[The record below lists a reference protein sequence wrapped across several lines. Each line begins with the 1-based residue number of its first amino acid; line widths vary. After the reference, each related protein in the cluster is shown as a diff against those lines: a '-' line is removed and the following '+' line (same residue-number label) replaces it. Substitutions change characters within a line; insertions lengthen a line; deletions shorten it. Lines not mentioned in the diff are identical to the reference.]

1 MFKLDNVKIFTMEN
15 DTGVIDSG
23 YVVIDGGKIAEVG
36 QSAGDG
42 SGGWLFPGLIDA
54 HTHLGIIG
62 DSLTFEGDDV
72 NEAADSVT
80 PHLRGLDAINPL
92 DRCFAEARECGIT
105 CVASGPGSANPVGG
119 QFCALKTAG
128 VRIDSMAINAP
139 VAMKF
144 ALGENPKNVYH
155 VKNQSPETRMAI
167 AALIRENLFKA
178 KKYSDA
184 MIKAHT
190 PPGKDDEEEN
200 EEPEFDMKMEAL
212 LPVIRGEISAHFH
225 AHRADDIFTAIRISK
240 EFGLRYTLIHC
251 TEGYLIADELK
262 KEGVTAIVGPNLCD
276 RSKPEL
282 TALSFI
288 NPTRLSEAGITVA
301 ITTDHPVI
309 PLQYL
314 MLCVSLAVKA
324 GMKTDEAF
332 RAVTINPARILGLD
346 HRIGSVKK
354 GKDADL
360 VLFDGDPLDIMT
372 RVKQVYIDGRTVR

>member
-1 MFKLDNVKIFTMEN
+1 MFRIENVRIHTMEN
-15 DTGVIDSG
+15 DTGVIGCG
-23 YVVIDGGKIAEVG
+23 YVVIDGGKIVEIG
-36 QSAGDG
+36 KHDGDG

-54 HTHLGIIG
+54 HTHLGIVG

-72 NEAADSVT
+72 NEACDSVT
-80 PHLRGLDAINPL
+80 PHMRGLDAINPL
-92 DRCFAEARECGIT
+92 DRCFSEARACGIT
-105 CVASGPGSANPVGG
+105 CVASGPGSANPIGG

-128 VRIDSMAINAP
+128 VRIDDMAVSAP
-139 VAMKF
+139 AAMKF
-144 ALGENPKNVYH
+144 AMGENPKNVYH

-167 AALIRENLFKA
+167 SALIRENLFKA
-178 KKYSDA
+178 KKYSEA

-190 PPGKDDEEEN
+190 PPEKEDDDEA

-212 LPVIRGEISAHFH
+212 LPLIRGEVPAHFH

-240 EFGLRYTLIHC
+240 EFGLRYTLVHC

-282 TALSFI
+282 TSLSFV
-288 NPTRLSEAGITVA
+288 NPARLSEAGIMVA

-314 MLCVSLAVKA
+314 TLCASLAVKA
-324 GMKTDEAF
+324 GMDADTAF
-332 RAVTINPARILGLD
+332 RAITIHPARILGID
-346 HRIGSVKK
+346 GRVGSLKP

-360 VLFDGDPLDIMT
+360 VLFDGNPLEIMT
-372 RVKQVYIDGRTVR
+372 RVKQVYIDGKAVK